1 MRNKFNKSRTKVDWQ
16 KHKKQR
22 NECVKA
28 LNHANR
34 QYFNNLTPKVLGT
47 LKKFWMTDKLLISN
61 KSKTANNIILSDNQ
75 STMKD
80 NKNMSHNLSKYF
92 MYWLKL

>member
-1 MRNKFNKSRTKVDWQ
+1 MCKSSKPC
-16 KHKKQR
+16 KKTIFQQ
-22 NECVKA
+22 
-28 LNHANR
+28 LNSKSIR
-34 QYFNNLTPKVLGT
+34 DT
-47 LKKFWMTDKLLISN
+47 KKFWMTDKLLISN

-92 MYWLKL
+92 MNWLKL